1 MRRILCCAA
10 LLTTTFVTCISA
22 EEISKTGEVVV
33 RSIAPNRVAV
43 FIDTNADKIV
53 DNGFLLTT
61 DIPMH
66 ASIAV
71 RFADAKL
78 QFTDG
83 YVRVISEN
91 HIYDLQVAGYPDSPA
106 TPRDKQVITLI
117 GSALQHSSGDSG
129 CDVQR
134 AHERDAG
141 SCYSYGSD

>member
-10 LLTTTFVTCISA
+10 LLITSFATSISA
-22 EEISKTGEVVV
+22 EESATSGEVVV
-33 RSIAPNRVAV
+33 RSIAPNRIAV
-43 FIDTNADKIV
+43 FIDTNADRVV

-66 ASIAV
+66 GKIAV

-78 QFTDG
+78 LFTDG
-83 YVRVISEN
+83 YVRVVSEN
-91 HIYDLQVAGYPDSPA
+91 HVYDLQVAGYPDSPA
-106 TPRDKQVITLI
+106 TPRDKQVVTLI
-117 GSALQHSSGDSG
+117 GSALQHSEGDSG

-141 SCYSYGSD
+141 ACYSYGSD